1 MAREPW
7 TATLIVS
14 RIEKE
19 SIAPI
24 IYDAILTADGTQEI
38 KKKLLAWA
46 KRKLA
51 RFGKLEGRYVQL
63 YAVTRPEDP
72 KIRPTLIE
80 RRPIFSDAKTL
91 MGSRPEDAD
100 HIFMTKRS
108 F

>member
-1 MAREPW
+1 MAKEPW
-7 TATLIVS
+7 AATLIVS

-24 IYDAILTADGTQEI
+24 IYDTILTAHDAQEI

-51 RFGKLEGRYVQL
+51 RFGRLEGRYVQV
-63 YAVTRPEDP
+63 YAGTRPEDP
-72 KIRPTLIE
+72 KIRPTPVQ
-80 RRPIFSDAKTL
+80 RRPNFADAQIL
-91 MGSRPEDAD
+91 MGSRPEDAE
-100 HIFMTKRS
+100 HIFMTKRT